1 VRTRVV
7 TDEGELDFQDYMVR
21 RHPDESG
28 RVKGVRYEG
37 VLEAKPAPGVIEAIL
52 EAEGV
57 ILAPSNPIASIGP
70 ILAVPGVRGALVQT
84 KARVAA
90 ISPIVGGAVI
100 KGPADKML
108 SGMGMEVSA
117 WQVGWLYE
125 DFLDCLVIDQ
135 ADAGLERRIA
145 GLGLE
150 VVVTDTIMRDA
161 ERKAALARTV
171 VEAIRT

>member
-1 VRTRVV
+1 
-7 TDEGELDFQDYMVR
+7 QDYMVR
-21 RHPDESG
+21 RQADA
-28 RVKGVRYEG
+28 RVKGVQYEG
-37 VLEAKPAPGVIEAIL
+37 VLEAKPAPGVIEAIM

-57 ILAPSNPIASIGP
+57 VLAPSNPIASIGP
-70 ILAVPGVRGALVQT
+70 ILAVRGVRGALVQT

-90 ISPIVGGAVI
+90 VSPIVGGAVI

-135 ADAGLERRIA
+135 ADAGDELRIR
-145 GLGLE
+145 GLGLD

-171 VEAIRT
+171 LEAIRT